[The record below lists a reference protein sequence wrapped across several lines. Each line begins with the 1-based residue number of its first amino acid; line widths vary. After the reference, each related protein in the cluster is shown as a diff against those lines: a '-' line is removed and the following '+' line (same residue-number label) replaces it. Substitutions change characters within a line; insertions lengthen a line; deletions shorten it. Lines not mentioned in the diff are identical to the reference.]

1 VTDVL
6 KIEWMPYTV
15 LPDGHRLFPLSKR
28 NDGGS
33 DSWFTDK
40 ALPMVAIAD
49 ESGAFPELTDDGLL
63 WLDFN
68 RHLMVGGKPEVI
80 HIPLLTDDGTETKTI
95 SDMTTLMCLS
105 AKYRWHINLHGI
117 LMHASYTR

>member
-1 VTDVL
+1 MTDVL
-6 KIEWMPYTV
+6 KIEWMPSTE

-28 NDGGS
+28 NDGGP
-33 DSWFTDK
+33 DSWFTNK

-49 ESGAFPELTDDGLL
+49 DSGAFPEMTDDGVL
-63 WLDFN
+63 WLDFG
-68 RHLMVGGKPEVI
+68 HSLMVGGKPERLS
-80 HIPLLTDDGTETKTI
+80 IPLLTDDGTESRTPT
-95 SDMTTLMCLS
+95 DMTTLMCLS